1 MAGPFD
7 QSLTGFDQ
15 AADASIINE
24 PSIIPFEGKTEKSG
38 LAEKGTVLWRIQSI
52 DDKGYLDFNAIIGHT
67 RRSRNPEK
75 LWYAIDAFASATL
88 YSEQEKD
95 VKLLV
100 GSNSRMKIWLNGDVV
115 CESLKERGARAD
127 QDTVM
132 VKLQKGENRILVR
145 VDNSQNNLI
154 VDWFGGMPWGWG
166 FFFRIVNDNPA
177 IPADIRIVSPVK
189 TDRNDCELE
198 STFFFKKE
206 DDRLL
211 QRIDVNIHSSSVAD
225 LKAQLTVNLDGN
237 RFDFDFNNIRCGE
250 NRRVVYLPALQE
262 DRKADYTLKIDNR
275 EIKRS
280 TVLKKQNRYEL
291 YVVMTSHM
299 DIGYTNTQP
308 VVKERHIQTMLDVLE
323 KCRRDPEFH
332 WTVETTWILDVFES
346 VVSPAIFDE
355 FMNYVKEGRIGISPL
370 YTNPYTGWIGTE
382 EMVRSFDKAAE
393 YHQRYDIDFPAA
405 MVNDLPGVSWIL
417 PQMLKKTGTGFLACG
432 INEIYSDY
440 RLQRELP
447 KVFYWEGADDS
458 RVLTCLTNAYTEGRY
473 IGLEKTPAAV
483 EQLLWVKLNRLQ
495 ADDYPYEI
503 ALVNAAFSDNAG
515 IPVDQY
521 NMIKKWNS
529 LYAYPRLRPATLRE
543 FAAEFERRYAAQ
555 VPVLKGDWTSD
566 WDIFYQSEPQ
576 EFIRLRKIQHQLLSA
591 EKLMTINWLLNSS
604 VRPQNSMIRSCY
616 ELMLNFSGHGSGLEF
631 GFGTL
636 EENIS
641 TMAFRKGYIDQA
653 ELQVDKL
660 TQRAL
665 YRFSIPHASFASEGV
680 IVFNSLSWARD
691 AVVELSFKEGRKL
704 NFEIIDLAA
713 GDTIP
718 CYAKGHKV
726 WFIARNLP
734 SLGYKKYRLAPALEP
749 DRHKATD
756 LIMTGNSIENRFYR
770 INYDKKTNAVLQI
783 TDKRT
788 RWNLIGKTDFYGFA
802 QPVVKQGTQHAGF
815 KTVNQG
821 NPHLT
826 VIDERPVRLAL
837 RIEYE
842 NGLFEST
849 EFVLWS
855 DMAQID
861 LCQTLDLTRLPETD
875 VVEEYGLAFPFEIKK
890 GKAEIEIIGGYLRP
904 DADRLPGKDH
914 NAFSIRRTVALSDRS
929 SSLLWASKDRRVLR
943 LEYDNKRPVLISN
956 VVNNF
961 PKQWNRRQ
969 DNSGR
974 LKLNYSFTYSREAFN
989 PGLATRFGWE
999 ALTPVLTQKGWF
1011 STDQVKKQYFELDND
1026 QIVLLDLQVDD
1037 SGDSWTMEL
1046 LNSNLTK
1053 TQTVTISSEFLK
1065 SKNIRVVDF
1074 LGNSTQ
1080 NINSTANKIQVDIK
1094 PNKIL
1099 LLLIQGQ

>member
-1 MAGPFD
+1 
-7 QSLTGFDQ
+7 
-15 AADASIINE
+15 
-24 PSIIPFEGKTEKSG
+24 
-38 LAEKGTVLWRIQSI
+38 VR
-52 DDKGYLDFNAIIGHT
+52 
-67 RRSRNPEK
+67 
-75 LWYAIDAFASATL
+75 
-88 YSEQEKD
+88 
-95 VKLLV
+95 
-100 GSNSRMKIWLNGDVV
+100 
-115 CESLKERGARAD
+115 
-127 QDTVM
+127 
-132 VKLQKGENRILVR
+132 LQKGENPVLVR
-145 VDNSQNNLI
+145 VGNSQNNLI
-154 VDWFGGMPWGWG
+154 VDWFGGTPWGWG
-166 FFFRIVNDNPA
+166 FFFRIVSDNPA
-177 IPADIRIVSPVK
+177 IPADIQIVSPVK
-189 TDRNDCELE
+189 KERYDCELE
-198 STFFFKKE
+198 STFFFKK
-206 DDRLL
+206 DDDQLL
-211 QRIDVNIHSSSVAD
+211 QRIDVKIYSSSVAD
-225 LKAQLTVNLDGN
+225 LVAQLTVDIAGN

-250 NRRVVYLPALQE
+250 NRRAVYLPALLE
-262 DRKADYTLKIDNR
+262 DRKADYTLKINNR
-275 EIKRS
+275 EIKSS
-280 TVLKKQNRYEL
+280 TILKKQNRYEL

-308 VVKERHIQTMLDVLE
+308 VVKERHIQTLLDVLE

-332 WTVETTWILDVFES
+332 WMVETTWILDVFES
-346 VVSPAIFDE
+346 AVSPAIFDE
-355 FMNYVKEGRIGISPL
+355 FMGYVKEGRIGISL
-370 YTNPYTGWIGTE
+370 IYTNPYTGWISTE
-382 EMVRSFDKAAE
+382 EMLRSFDKAAE
-393 YHQRYDIDFPAA
+393 YHQRYGIDFPAA

-495 ADDYPYEI
+495 AGDYPYEI
-503 ALVNAAFSDNAG
+503 ALINAAFSDNSG
-515 IPVDQY
+515 IPADQY

-529 LYAYPRLRPATLRE
+529 LYAYPRLRPATLGE

-566 WDIFYQSEPQ
+566 WDIFYQSEPK
-576 EFIRLRKIQHQLLSA
+576 EFIRLRKIRHQLLSA
-591 EKLMTINWLLNSS
+591 EKLATINYLLDSS
-604 VRPQNSMIRSCY
+604 VRPQNSMIRNSY

-653 ELQVDKL
+653 ELQVDEL

-665 YRFSIPHASFASEGV
+665 YRFSIPQASFASEGV
-680 IVFNSLSWARD
+680 IVFNSLSWKRD

-704 NFEIIDLAA
+704 NFDIIDLAT

-718 CYAKGHKV
+718 YYTKGHKV

-734 SLGYKKYRLAPALEP
+734 SLGYKKYRLAPAMEIS
-749 DRHKATD
+749 RFAETD
-756 LIMTGNSIENRFYR
+756 LIKTENRIENRFYC
-770 INYDKKTNAVLQI
+770 INYDKSTNTILRI

-788 RWNLIGKTDFYGFA
+788 RRNLIGKTDFYGFA

-815 KTVNQG
+815 KAINQG

-849 EFVLWS
+849 EFILWS

-861 LCQTLDLTRLPETD
+861 LCQTIDLTRLPETD

-890 GKAEIEIIGGYLRP
+890 GAAEIEIIGGYLRP
-904 DADRLPGKDH
+904 DNNRLPGKDH
-914 NAFSIRRTVALSDRS
+914 NAFSIRRTVALSDKS

-961 PKQWNRRQ
+961 PEQWNRRQ
-969 DNSGR
+969 DNSGK
-974 LKLNYSFTYSREAFN
+974 LTLNYSFTYRREAFN
-989 PGLATRFGWE
+989 PGLTTRFGWE
-999 ALTPVLTQKGWF
+999 ALTPALIQKGWF
-1011 STDQVKKQYFELDND
+1011 AIDQAEKQYFELDND
-1026 QIVLLDLQVDD
+1026 QIILLDLQVDD
-1037 SGDSWTMEL
+1037 SGDSWKMEIV
-1046 LNSNLTK
+1046 NSNPERMEK
-1053 TQTVTISSEFLK
+1053 VTISSEFLK
-1065 SKNIRVVDF
+1065 NKNIRIVDF
-1074 LGNSTQ
+1074 LGN
-1080 NINSTANKIQVDIK
+1080 NSQDIDSEENKIQINLK
-1094 PNKIL
+1094 PNQIL
-1099 LLLIQGQ
+1099 LLLIQGQSR